1 MYKFIKIRH
10 DIIRQCH
17 WNYKEMNRTQ
27 YKLTNINPMTL
38 YKDEMLYSNNQIH
51 VYGSNIVGS
60 RRPEN
65 NVCWLA
71 LPNIWKGAVI

>member
-1 MYKFIKIRH
+1 
-10 DIIRQCH
+10 
-17 WNYKEMNRTQ
+17 
-27 YKLTNINPMTL
+27 MTL

-71 LPNIWKGAVI
+71 LSNIWKGNGKAKGIRLIVLYPPKRSHDLPSLAGGAVI